1 MIAIRW
7 WLANLSPEENQA
19 IICHQSIPKGHFPDL
34 LPSTLWNCIQLGKA
48 TASRLTGSRFRCK
61 LWSLVVIS
69 ITIEHHTES
78 KQHMRSFAGSGT
90 SFGDTLKAPQLI
102 SSRKHH
108 TSQIRLGHMRSFVGS
123 GTSFGDTL
131 KAPQLIS
138 SRKHHT
144 SQIRLGHIAATCRFS
159 LTAHMRMTIEHH
171 TESKQHMWSFAGSGT
186 SFGDTLKAPPVD

>member
-1 MIAIRW
+1 MVTRKLEPWRKSGYHLSSKHSPRTLSGLAAINT
-7 WLANLSPEENQA
+7 LKLHPTGQ
-19 IICHQSIPKGHFPDL
+19 GHCEQ
-34 LPSTLWNCIQLGKA
+34 TN
-48 TASRLTGSRFRCK
+48 RLQVPLQ

-78 KQHMRSFAGSGT
+78 KQHMRSFA
-90 SFGDTLKAPQLI
+90 
-102 SSRKHH
+102 
-108 TSQIRLGHMRSFVGS
+108 GS